1 MKFTIIKLRWL
12 TVGLNFKSEE
22 QQTKIISLIRSV
34 WNYYPGDFQIIFSG
48 NGQIDYIMN
57 VKDIQN
63 KFVDLE
69 EFIVYIDSLIEL
81 KEGCLPA
88 GERSKQLYEEM
99 IRLTPLKKFIFKQEI
114 TNIEEKMKID
124 RNFIENLKFLKHEL
138 EII

>member
-1 MKFTIIKLRWL
+1 MKFSIIKLRWL

-22 QQTKIISLIRSV
+22 QQTKIISLIQSV

-69 EFIVYIDSLIEL
+69 EFIDYIDSLIEL
-81 KEGCLPA
+81 KEGCLPV

-99 IRLTPLKKFIFKQEI
+99 IRLTPLKKFIFKEI
-114 TNIEEKMKID
+114 CK
-124 RNFIENLKFLKHEL
+124 
-138 EII
+138 